1 MSRAATLLSCLAGLV
16 PTALAAA
23 DATGADDRIAL
34 SANGG
39 SLTGTNGGGGGSL
52 GWLHNFDADTLAG
65 LAVEHQTLG
74 PAQWTFGSLSGA
86 VTRGDPDARYTLAGE
101 VHQGGGR
108 DAGKSFHYGIEALD
122 ASATYYR
129 HLTLLLEDRQIDV
142 ERTHGNLPKAGASYL
157 WTPHLQTSLSYA
169 YSFGGNLDTR
179 LSTAR
184 VDVFTAPVNL
194 ILGAGWGRAAGWVL
208 GCSCVQPTTRFR
220 EGYAGL
226 GKTFPNRSELTLIG
240 DYQDL
245 GGSHRVTVTLNYI
258 VHLASRS

>member
-1 MSRAATLLSCLAGLV
+1 MSRARPLLLCLASLTPGV
-16 PTALAAA
+16 LAAA
-23 DATGADDRIAL
+23 DATGADDRLAVSL
-34 SANGG
+34 NGG

-74 PAQWTFGSLSGA
+74 PAQWTFGSVSGA
-86 VTRGDPDARYTLAGE
+86 VTRGAPDARYTLAGE

-108 DAGKSFHYGIEALD
+108 DAGRSFHYGIEALD
-122 ASATYYR
+122 VSATYLR
-129 HLTLLLEDRQIDV
+129 HFTLQLEDRQIDV
-142 ERTHGNLPKAGASYL
+142 ERTHGNLPKIAASYL
-157 WTPHLQTSLSYA
+157 WTPHLQTSLSHA

-226 GKTFPNRSELTLIG
+226 SKALPGRSELTLIG

-245 GGSHRVTVTLNYI
+245 GGSHRLTATLNYI
-258 VHLASRS
+258 VHLGSRS